1 MSSFDPQP
9 PTKNDMSPPNKKQ
22 KTTGFIVDPLA
33 WDSENDSGSDLF
45 EGVIPDTPQGFHT
58 QPTQIIDRGGL
69 PPQRMS
75 SPSQNLGSSIQVP
88 ASSPFN
94 GRGSS
99 PLPQPQKRT
108 YTQYNSDSP
117 HGHPQPTVVSLMAP
131 AGTAYRPPHGV
142 ISRPP
147 PQQIAKP
154 VVIDLEEDDDKKR
167 MRELFD
173 GDISSD
179 DEISE
184 QAAIKPSTFNTK
196 PPAQSSFGASLNRFQ
211 YNQQAQAKPER
222 AQPVGRMPSEAEIRS
237 RIAEMKLVF
246 PMLSYDDCRDWLSK
260 SNWVVDDALAR
271 YTDAASRGTARP
283 KAHYG
288 AAIDLTGETDHVAI
302 PQMKRGLVGP
312 QQSLRDKYSSTQAIS
327 APVKHFDLTGD
338 QQPRPKK
345 KLMQGRRNPEPSSPM
360 AVPSPAR
367 VVSKGQSI
375 AAPPPQQANY
385 DSYDSDDSGQG
396 SEPEDDPEKEAEC
409 LNFFNTGT
417 ARDIV
422 DMTNTTQEN
431 AEAVVAARPFK
442 TLEKVRLVESA
453 KVLKSGKKSKRAAI
467 GDKIVDTAMQMMN
480 GYQAV
485 DDLVKSCDEIAKPIR
500 AEMATWGLKVQGL
513 SGELELTSFD
523 EDHDSGIGSPVSAA
537 ASTKGED
544 DGDVKTAKKRTF
556 NHLKKP
562 ELMADDCVLKDYQVV
577 GLNWLAMMYR
587 QKNSCILA
595 DEMGLGK
602 TCQVIAFLS
611 HLVETGHHGPHLV
624 VCPGSTL
631 ENWSREL
638 KRFAPNLNIELYWGG
653 QADRAVIGE
662 EMIANRDKINVLVT
676 TYDMAYKPSDNKLL
690 RELRPEVCVYD
701 EGHLLKN
708 PKSKRYAS
716 LIKIPAEQRLLLT
729 GTPLQNNLQELA
741 ALLAFIMP
749 KVFKKNESE
758 LEFIFKSKAT
768 TRDADHAAL
777 LSAQRIE
784 RARSML
790 TPFVL
795 RRKKVQ
801 VLKHMPAKT
810 NRVQFCD
817 IHADQK
823 KIYDG
828 HIDAAKARALARA
841 EGTKLAKSDEANP
854 LMQLRKAA
862 IHPLLFRRHFTDTK
876 IERMAD
882 LLRKKEPEEFP
893 SSAQR
898 KHLIA
903 EMHSFNDFGLH
914 QWCLNY
920 PCISEFRLPGAAW
933 MDSGKVDALLKLL
946 EEYKA
951 NGDRVL
957 IFSQFTLVLNILEAV
972 LNDSLIAFSRIDG
985 DTPIDHRQSLIDNFT
1000 NDESITAF
1008 LLTTK
1013 AGGTGINLASA
1024 NKVIIFDMSFNPQD
1038 DKQAENR
1045 AHRVGQTREVEVVCL
1060 VTKDTIEE
1068 QIWGL
1073 GQSKLKLDGRVA
1085 GEEGAGD
1092 DDEAGEAAIAKSFLD
1107 ATSKVKKEDVKREML
1122 KGDNVK
1128 TEGNDVKKEEA
1139 NKKPVVKGKQST
1151 ILAFA
1156 K

>member
-1 MSSFDPQP
+1 
-9 PTKNDMSPPNKKQ
+9 
-22 KTTGFIVDPLA
+22 
-33 WDSENDSGSDLF
+33 
-45 EGVIPDTPQGFHT
+45 
-58 QPTQIIDRGGL
+58 
-69 PPQRMS
+69 
-75 SPSQNLGSSIQVP
+75 
-88 ASSPFN
+88 
-94 GRGSS
+94 
-99 PLPQPQKRT
+99 
-108 YTQYNSDSP
+108 
-117 HGHPQPTVVSLMAP
+117 
-131 AGTAYRPPHGV
+131 
-142 ISRPP
+142 
-147 PQQIAKP
+147 
-154 VVIDLEEDDDKKR
+154 
-167 MRELFD
+167 
-173 GDISSD
+173 
-179 DEISE
+179 
-184 QAAIKPSTFNTK
+184 
-196 PPAQSSFGASLNRFQ
+196 
-211 YNQQAQAKPER
+211 
-222 AQPVGRMPSEAEIRS
+222 
-237 RIAEMKLVF
+237 
-246 PMLSYDDCRDWLSK
+246 
-260 SNWVVDDALAR
+260 
-271 YTDAASRGTARP
+271 
-283 KAHYG
+283 
-288 AAIDLTGETDHVAI
+288 
-302 PQMKRGLVGP
+302 
-312 QQSLRDKYSSTQAIS
+312 
-327 APVKHFDLTGD
+327 
-338 QQPRPKK
+338 
-345 KLMQGRRNPEPSSPM
+345 MQGRRDPEPSSPL
-360 AVPSPAR
+360 AVPSPVQ
-367 VVSKGQSI
+367 VVSKQK
-375 AAPPPQQANY
+375 APPPPPVNY
-385 DSYDSDDSGQG
+385 DSYETDDSGQG
-396 SEPEDDPEKEAEC
+396 SEPEEDPEMEAEC
-409 LNFFNTGT
+409 LDFFNTAT

-431 AEAVVAARPFK
+431 AEAVVTARPFK
-442 TLEKVRLVESA
+442 TLDKVRLVESA
-453 KVLKSGKKSKRAAI
+453 KVLKSGKKSKRAPI
-467 GDKIVDTAMQMMN
+467 GDKIVDTAMQMMS

-485 DDLVKSCDEIAKPIR
+485 DSLVKACDEIAKPIR
-500 AEMATWGLKVQGL
+500 AEMETWGLKVHGL
-513 SGELELTSFD
+513 SGELELTSFE
-523 EDHDSGIGSPVSAA
+523 EDHDSGIGSPISAA
-537 ASTKGED
+537 TSTKGDD
-544 DGDVKTAKKRTF
+544 DGEVKITKKRSF
-556 NHLKKP
+556 NYLKKP
-562 ELMADDCVLKDYQVV
+562 DLMAEDCVLKDYQIV

-602 TCQVIAFLS
+602 TCQVISFLS
-611 HLVETGHHGPHLV
+611 HLVETGHNGPHLV

-653 QADRAVIGE
+653 QADRAIIGE
-662 EMIANRDKINVLVT
+662 EIMANRENINVLVT
-676 TYDMAYKPSDNKLL
+676 TYDMAYKPSDNRLL
-690 RELRPEVCVYD
+690 RDLRPDVCVYD

-716 LIKIPAEQRLLLT
+716 LVKIPAVQRLLLT

-749 KVFKKNESE
+749 KVFKSVESE
-758 LEFIFKSKAT
+758 LEYIFKSKAT

-784 RARSML
+784 RAKSML

-795 RRKKVQ
+795 RRKKTQ

-810 NRVQFCD
+810 NRVQYCD
-817 IHADQK
+817 IHPDQK

-828 HIDAAKARALARA
+828 HIAAAQARARARA
-841 EGTKLAKSDEANP
+841 EGEKLPRSDEANP

-862 IHPLLFRRHFTDTK
+862 IHPLLFRRHFTDAK
-876 IERMAD
+876 IEKMAD
-882 LLRKKEPEEFP
+882 LLRRKEPEEFP

-920 PCISEFRLPGAAW
+920 PCISEYRLPGAAW

-957 IFSQFTLVLNILEAV
+957 IFSQFTLVLNVLEAV

-1000 NDESITAF
+1000 NDPTITAF

-1045 AHRVGQTREVEVVCL
+1045 AHRVGQTREVEVVCF

-1107 ATSKVKKEDVKREML
+1107 ATSKVKTED
-1122 KGDNVK
+1122 
-1128 TEGNDVKKEEA
+1128 DVTKEEDA
-1139 NKKPVVKGKQST
+1139 NAKPVAKRKQST
-1151 ILAFA
+1151 IIGFA
-1156 K
+1156 KG

>member
-1 MSSFDPQP
+1 MSTFSPL
-9 PTKNDMSPPNKKQ
+9 PTTSRTSSPPAKKQ
-22 KTTGFIVDPLA
+22 KTSGFVVDPLA
-33 WDSENDSGSDLF
+33 YDSDDDSGDELF
-45 EGVIPDTPQGFHT
+45 AGIVPDTPRAPYET
-58 QPTQIIDRGGL
+58 QPTQIIERNVL
-69 PPQRMS
+69 PPYAMS
-75 SPSQNLGSSIQVP
+75 SPLQAPGSIVQVP
-88 ASSPFN
+88 ASSPIN

-99 PLPQPQKRT
+99 PAPVSKRS
-108 YTQYNSDSP
+108 YEQYSSAS
-117 HGHPQPTVVSLMAP
+117 HQAHPGRPSNVASLMAP
-131 AGTAYRPPHGV
+131 AGTVYKA
-142 ISRPP
+142 P
-147 PQQIAKP
+147 PQVPKPAP
-154 VVIDLEEDDDKKR
+154 VVIDLEAKNVNMKDFLDD
-167 MRELFD
+167 
-173 GDISSD
+173 SSDD

-184 QAAIKPSTFNTK
+184 RGAIKPSTFMSRPSPQT
-196 PPAQSSFGASLNRFQ
+196 SFGSTVSKFA
-211 YNQQAQAKPER
+211 YNSAQVRPER
-222 AQPVGRMPSEAEIRS
+222 ARPVGRLLSEEDMRAAVGNVKAVLPYTSFTEAKSVIEACGGNWEDAIIRLTNPPP
-237 RIAEMKLVF
+237 K
-246 PMLSYDDCRDWLSK
+246 P
-260 SNWVVDDALAR
+260 LAP
-271 YTDAASRGTARP
+271 RP
-283 KAHYG
+283 QNS
-288 AAIDLTGETDHVAI
+288 AAIDLTGEVDHA
-302 PQMKRGLVGP
+302 PQMKRVLAGP
-312 QQSLRDKYSSTQAIS
+312 TQSLRDKYSSTQAHQTQPT
-327 APVKHFDLTGD
+327 ARHFDLTLAK
-338 QQPRPKK
+338 PKR
-345 KLMQGRRNPEPSSPM
+345 KLMQGRRDPDPASPITI
-360 AVPSPAR
+360 SPAMTPAKQK
-367 VVSKGQSI
+367 VAQPVPVPI
-375 AAPPPQQANY
+375 NY
-385 DSYDSDDSGQG
+385 DSYETDDSGQG
-396 SEPEDDPEKEAEC
+396 EASEEDPEMEAEC
-409 LNFFNTGT
+409 LEFFNN
-417 ARDIV
+417 ASVRDVV

-431 AEAVVAARPFK
+431 AEAMVNARPFK
-442 TLEKVRLVESA
+442 NLEKAREVESS
-453 KVLKSGKKSKRAAI
+453 KMLKSGKKSKRAAI
-467 GDKIVDTAMQMMN
+467 GDKIVDTAMQMIS

-485 DDLVKSCDEIAKPIR
+485 DSLVKACDEIAKPIR
-500 AEMATWGLKVQGL
+500 AEMSTWGLKVQGL
-513 SGELELTSFD
+513 SGELEMTSFE
-523 EDHDSGIGSPVSAA
+523 EDHDSGIGSPISAA
-537 ASTKGED
+537 PSTKGDD
-544 DGDVKTAKKRTF
+544 DGEVKALTKKRAF
-556 NHLKKP
+556 NYLKKP

-611 HLVETGHHGPHLV
+611 HLVETGHNGPHLV

-653 QADRAVIGE
+653 QADRAIIGAE
-662 EMIANRDKINVLVT
+662 IIENRDNINVLVT
-676 TYDMAYKPSDNKLL
+676 TYDMAYKPTDNKLL
-690 RELRPEVCVYD
+690 RDLRPDVCVYD

-716 LIKIPAEQRLLLT
+716 LVKIPATQRLLLT

-749 KVFKKNESE
+749 KVFKSVESE

-784 RARSML
+784 RAKSML

-795 RRKKVQ
+795 RRKKTQ
-801 VLKHMPAKT
+801 VLKHMPGKT
-810 NRVQFCD
+810 NRVQHCD
-817 IHADQK
+817 IHPDQK

-828 HIDAAKARALARA
+828 HIEGAQARARARA
-841 EGTKLAKSDEANP
+841 DGTKLPKTEEANP

-862 IHPLLFRRHFTDTK
+862 IHPLLFRRHFTDAK
-876 IERMAD
+876 IEKMAD
-882 LLRKKEPEEFP
+882 LLRRREPDEFP
-893 SSAQR
+893 ASAQR

-903 EMHSFNDFGLH
+903 EMRSFNDFGLH

-920 PCISEFRLPGAAW
+920 PCIADYRLPGAAW
-933 MDSGKVDALLKLL
+933 MDSGKVDVLLKLL
-946 EEYKA
+946 KEYKE

-985 DTPIDHRQSLIDNFT
+985 DTPIDHRQSHIDNFT
-1000 NDESITAF
+1000 NDSTITAF

-1107 ATSKVKKEDVKREML
+1107 ATAGKKKE
-1122 KGDNVK
+1122 G
-1128 TEGNDVKKEEA
+1128 EEA
-1139 NKKPVVKGKQST
+1139 KGAEEVVAKSGLKRKQST
-1151 ILAFA
+1151 IIGFA
-1156 K
+1156 